1 MRHGSFRTRS
11 RGKGRNL
18 KVLLLIGPNLNLLG
32 KREPSVYGQKSFE
45 QVNKELLAQA
55 RELKLELSIYQSN
68 HEGELVDAIQK
79 CLDDDTQGILI
90 NAGAYTH
97 TSIAIRD
104 ALLAVGLPFVE
115 VHLSNIYKREAFRQK
130 SYLSDIA
137 SGVILGFGALSYKLG
152 LDALNAIL
160 KPEPIITQL

>member
-1 MRHGSFRTRS
+1 
-11 RGKGRNL
+11 L

-32 KREPSVYGQKSFE
+32 KREPSVYGQKSFD
-45 QVNKELLAQA
+45 QINKELLAQA
-55 RELKLELSIYQSN
+55 KELKLELSIHQSN
-68 HEGELVDAIQK
+68 HEGDLVEVIQK
-79 CLDDDTQGILI
+79 CLDDDTEGILI

-115 VHLSNIYKREAFRQK
+115 VHLSNVYKREAFRQK

-137 SGVILGFGALSYKLG
+137 SGVILGFGTLSYKLG

-160 KPEPIITQL
+160 KPEPIVTQL